1 MNSTNINQ
9 KMKMMNLI
17 WHGKINS
24 AKQLGSKSLLPIR
37 VLINHIIKSSISPT
51 VHGMETHYP
60 LLQTRNCQKQFQESL
75 LVKVSCQ
82 QVNQRPLMKLQ
93 SNSMIRRMRS
103 RIWSI
108 IL

>member
-9 KMKMMNLI
+9 KMKLMKLI
-17 WHGKINS
+17 WHRKIKS

-37 VLINHIIKSSISPT
+37 ILIIHIIKSSISPT
-51 VHGMETHYP
+51 VHGMETHSP
-60 LLQTRNCQKQFQESL
+60 LLQTRNCQKQFQGSL
-75 LVKVSCQ
+75 PVKVSCQ
-82 QVNQRPLMKLQ
+82 QVNQRPIMKLQ
-93 SNSMIRRMRS
+93 SNSMTRRMRS